1 MFTNNVLDFY
11 NFAANR
17 ITLRL
22 NDYVWDNPQENYY
35 HDNSHDYSK
44 VYSYV
49 KNHCKDFI
57 DSIKLDLADIY
68 DNQSIDEK
76 YKIYNDLY
84 YYIFDEDTFANDF
97 AKF

>member
-22 NDYVWDNPQENYY
+22 NDYVWDTPQENYY
-35 HDNSHDYSK
+35 YDNSHDYSK

-57 DSIKLDLADIY
+57 DSIKLDLADISS
-68 DNQSIDEK
+68 DQSIDEK

>member
-1 MFTNNVLDFY
+1 MFTNNILDFY
-11 NFAANR
+11 SFAANR

-22 NDYVWDNPQENYY
+22 NDYVWNNPQENYY
-35 HDNSHDYSK
+35 YDNSHDYNK

-57 DSIKLDLADIY
+57 DNIEIDLVDISN
-68 DNQSIDEK
+68 DQSIDKK

-84 YYIFDEDTFANDF
+84 YYIFDEDTFNSDF
-97 AKF
+97 ANF

>member
-57 DSIKLDLADIY
+57 DSIEIDLADISS
-68 DNQSIDEK
+68 NQSIDEK

-97 AKF
+97 AEF

>member
-22 NDYVWDNPQENYY
+22 NDYIWDNPQENYY
-35 HDNSHDYSK
+35 YDNAHDYSK

-57 DSIKLDLADIY
+57 NTIELDLVDISS
-68 DNQSIDEK
+68 DQSIDEK

-84 YYIFDEDTFANDF
+84 YYIFDEDTFASDF
-97 AKF
+97 ANF

>member
-1 MFTNNVLDFY
+1 MFTNNILDFY
-11 NFAANR
+11 RFAANR

-22 NDYVWDNPQENYY
+22 NDYVWNNPQENYY
-35 HDNSHDYSK
+35 YDNSHDYSK

-57 DSIKLDLADIY
+57 DNIEIDLVEIS
-68 DNQSIDEK
+68 DNQPIDKK

-84 YYIFDEDTFANDF
+84 YYIFNEDTFDSDF
-97 AKF
+97 ANF